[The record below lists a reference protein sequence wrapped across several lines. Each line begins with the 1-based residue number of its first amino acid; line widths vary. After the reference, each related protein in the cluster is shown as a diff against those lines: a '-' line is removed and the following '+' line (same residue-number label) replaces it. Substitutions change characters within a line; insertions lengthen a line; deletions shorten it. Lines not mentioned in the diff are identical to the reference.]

1 MKKKINSYMGFAKKS
16 GNLISGGNTCT
27 ITGSKGRLKLLI
39 IAEDASENSREK
51 MVRLAEKTDTAY
63 RIYGRADDLSHAIG
77 TSGRSVFG
85 VTDRNFADTIM
96 NAIDEVQEKEK
107 EVFYD
112 NESK

>member
-16 GNLISGGNTCT
+16 GNLISGGNTCQVT
-27 ITGSKGRLKLLI
+27 AEKGRLKLLI

-51 MVRLAEKTDTAY
+51 MIKLAGKTKTAY
-63 RIYGRADDLSHAIG
+63 RIYGRTDDLSHGTG
-77 TSGRSVFG
+77 TSGRRVFG

-96 NAIDEVQEKEK
+96 NAIDEEQSKERRC
-107 EVFYD
+107 FND